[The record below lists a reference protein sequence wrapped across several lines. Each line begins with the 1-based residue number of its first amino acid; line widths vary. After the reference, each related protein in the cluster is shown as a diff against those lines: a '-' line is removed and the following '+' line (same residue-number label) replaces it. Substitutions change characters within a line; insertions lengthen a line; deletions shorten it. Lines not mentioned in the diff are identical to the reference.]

1 MKAAELIGSLLYFKN
16 EVSLDQ
22 LKKINL
28 NIDHEIYDLTYNY
41 NDVFKHSYNVFS
53 LTDWYQENKHILK
66 QRFFDKLSN
75 ENKKLIYRYINLL
88 VELK

>member
-1 MKAAELIGSLLYFKN
+1 MKAAELIGSLLYFRK

-28 NIDHEIYDLTYNY
+28 NIDYEIYNLTYNY
-41 NDVFKHSYNVFS
+41 GDVFKHNRGIFS
-53 LTDWYQENKHILK
+53 LTDWYLENKHILK
-66 QRFFDKLSN
+66 QRFFDKLN
-75 ENKKLIYRYINLL
+75 DENKKLIYRYVNLL